1 MVTVAVTDDARPIVL
16 VDDEPVLREATRQ
29 LIARAFTNVRVLAFG
44 NGPDALAATAQQQPA
59 IAVLD
64 VDMAPMSGLEIAAA
78 LRERWEHLPILFI
91 TGTAQ
96 ANMEPEFER
105 VGAVAWF
112 RKPVTGN
119 ALLDAIRTHAF
130 AAD

>member
-1 MVTVAVTDDARPIVL
+1 M
-16 VDDEPVLREATRQ
+16 LREATRQ
-29 LIARAFTNVRVLAFG
+29 LIARAYPNTRILAFG
-44 NGPDALAATAQQQPA
+44 NGPDALEVTAREMPA

-64 VDMAPMSGLEIAAA
+64 VDMAPMSGIEIAAA
-78 LRERWEHLPILFI
+78 LREQWESLPILFI

-96 ANMEPEFER
+96 ANMEPEFQR

-112 RKPVTGN
+112 RKPVTGT
-119 ALLDAIRTHAF
+119 ALVDAIRTHAL